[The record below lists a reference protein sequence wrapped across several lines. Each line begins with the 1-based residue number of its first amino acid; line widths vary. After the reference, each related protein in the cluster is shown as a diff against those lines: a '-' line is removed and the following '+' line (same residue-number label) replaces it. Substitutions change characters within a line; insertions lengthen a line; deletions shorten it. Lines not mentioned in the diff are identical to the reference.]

1 MSIDLEKLNENFSN
15 LTFVSLHLRVV
26 DTNKKLYTGKE
37 TKYKNSNEN
46 HQINGHRDWNAAT

>member
-46 HQINGHRDWNAAT
+46 HQINGHRD